1 MRPSGKVELA
11 RANKAKVLYLL
22 YECYEKKVNADSTW
36 ADTEVLWLAGC
47 VVPPQ
52 ELVLTLCR
60 YRSSTPT
67 PRTEAH

>member
-52 ELVLTLCR
+52 
-60 YRSSTPT
+60 
-67 PRTEAH
+67 